1 MAPATFP
8 GPILIGGYM
17 KKYGLF
23 VRTVKNPLPRYC
35 EFTVI
40 ADSIL
45 AYCMRSKTIE
55 LWIRKGQLARII
67 DQNECITP
75 DDCEIFIEKG

>member
-1 MAPATFP
+1 
-8 GPILIGGYM
+8 M

-40 ADSIL
+40 ADIIL
-45 AYCMRSKTIE
+45 AYNMKSETID

-75 DDCEIFIEKG
+75 DDCEIFTEV

>member
-1 MAPATFP
+1 
-8 GPILIGGYM
+8 M

-23 VRTVKNPLPRYC
+23 VRTVKNPLPCYC
-35 EFTVI
+35 EFTVMH
-40 ADSIL
+40 DSIL
-45 AYCMRSKTIE
+45 AYNMKSETID

-75 DDCEIFIEKG
+75 DDCEIFTEV